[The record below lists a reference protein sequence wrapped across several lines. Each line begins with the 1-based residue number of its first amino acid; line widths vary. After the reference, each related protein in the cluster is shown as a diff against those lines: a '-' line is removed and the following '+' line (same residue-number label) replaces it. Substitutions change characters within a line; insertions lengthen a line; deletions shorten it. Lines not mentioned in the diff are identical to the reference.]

1 MAYQS
6 NEPKAPVLSHFTL
19 AKSGPKLVV
28 IKSPPKWV
36 KNNTLCVIEVIVDGV
51 KHVYFTEN
59 RDIASKFQ
67 QYVGKSV
74 VLIASGN
81 SKQKTDSMEIQPA
94 GVPASSLPQPTVV
107 VESKPAAFNT
117 VTTTHAPQ
125 NAPQGAITAPVHKDK
140 EAKQFLCQAA
150 NLMRLCVKKAND
162 ISVELGLPDQHR
174 QGIATTLFINGD
186 KQGYISAMP
195 ITAYTPEQLGFGASK
210 AESLKNPEPNND

>member
-19 AKSGPKLVV
+19 AKNGPKLVV
-28 IKSPPKWV
+28 IKSQPKWV
-36 KNNTLCVIEVIVDGV
+36 KNNSLCVIELVVDGT

-59 RDIASKFQ
+59 KEIASKFQ

-94 GVPASSLPQPTVV
+94 GVPASSLPAAQSAPQSPQKAPQSV
-107 VESKPAAFNT
+107 VEAAKT
-117 VTTTHAPQ
+117 PER
-125 NAPQGAITAPVHKDK
+125 
-140 EAKQFLCQAA
+140 EAKRFLCQAA

-162 ISVELGLPDQHR
+162 IAVELNLPEQHR
-174 QGIATTLFINGD
+174 QGLATTLFIQAD
-186 KQGYISAMP
+186 RQGHIPAMP
-195 ITAYTPEQLGFGASK
+195 IDPYKPEQLGFGSSK

>member
-6 NEPKAPVLSHFTL
+6 NQPKSPPLYHSTL
-19 AKSGPKLVV
+19 AKNGPKLVA
-28 IKSPPKWV
+28 IKSAPKWV
-36 KNNTLCVIEVIVDGV
+36 KQNTLCVIEVIVDGV
-51 KHVYFTEN
+51 VHVYFTEN

-94 GVPASSLPQPTVV
+94 GVPASSLP
-107 VESKPAAFNT
+107 AA
-117 VTTTHAPQ
+117 Q
-125 NAPQGAITAPVHKDK
+125 NAPQSPQKPVETVITAPVHRDK

-162 ISVELGLPDQHR
+162 IAVELNLPEQHR
-174 QGIATTLFINGD
+174 QGIATTLFIQAD
-186 KQGYISAMP
+186 RQGHISAMP
-195 ITAYTPEQLGFGASK
+195 ITAYTPEQLGFGSSK

>member
-6 NEPKAPVLSHFTL
+6 NEPKSPVLSHFTL
-19 AKSGPKLVV
+19 AKNGPKLVV
-28 IKSPPKWV
+28 VKSPPKWV
-36 KNNTLCVIEVIVDGV
+36 KNNSLCVIELVVDGT

-59 RDIASKFQ
+59 KEIASKFQ

-94 GVPASSLPQPTVV
+94 GVPASSLPNA
-107 VESKPAAFNT
+107 PAT
-117 VTTTHAPQ
+117 K
-125 NAPQGAITAPVHKDK
+125 NAPQSPQKPVEQVITAPVHKDK

-162 ISVELGLPDQHR
+162 IAVELDLPNEHR
-174 QGIATTLFINGD
+174 QGIASGLFIQADRAGHTF
-186 KQGYISAMP
+186 KMP
-195 ITAYTPEQLGFGASK
+195 IQPYTPEQLGWGSSK
-210 AESLKNPEPNND
+210 ETSLSQPIPNEETLG

>member
-6 NEPKAPVLSHFTL
+6 NKPKDPPLYHSTL
-19 AKSGPKLVV
+19 ARGGPKLVSV
-28 IKSPPKWV
+28 KSAPKWV
-36 KNNTLCVIEVIVDGV
+36 KSNTLCVIELIVDEV
-51 KHVYFTEN
+51 VHVYFTEN

-94 GVPASSLPQPTVV
+94 GVPASSLP
-107 VESKPAAFNT
+107 
-117 VTTTHAPQ
+117 APQ
-125 NAPQGAITAPVHKDK
+125 NAPQSPQKPAETVITAPVHRDK

-162 ISVELGLPDQHR
+162 IAVELNLPEQHR

-195 ITAYTPEQLGFGASK
+195 ITAYTPEQLGFGSSK

>member
-19 AKSGPKLVV
+19 AKNGPKLVV

-36 KNNTLCVIEVIVDGV
+36 KQNTLCVIEVIVDGV

-59 RDIASKFQ
+59 RDISEKFQ

-81 SKQKTDSMEIQPA
+81 SKQNTDSMEIQPA
-94 GVPASSLPQPTVV
+94 GVPASSLPNAP
-107 VESKPAAFNT
+107 
-117 VTTTHAPQ
+117 APQ
-125 NAPQGAITAPVHKDK
+125 NAPQSPQKAPESVIAAAKTPER
-140 EAKQFLCQAA
+140 EAKEFLCKAA

-162 ISVELGLPDQHR
+162 IAVEMDLSSEHR
-174 QGIATTLFINGD
+174 QGIASSLFINADRHGFVA
-186 KQGYISAMP
+186 AMP
-195 ITAYTPEQLGFGASK
+195 INPYKPEQLGFGASK

>member
-6 NEPKAPVLSHFTL
+6 NQPKSPVLSHFSL
-19 AKSGPKLVV
+19 AKNGPKLVV

-36 KNNTLCVIEVIVDGV
+36 KANTLCVIELIVDNV
-51 KHVYFTEN
+51 PHVYFTEN
-59 RDIASKFQ
+59 RDISEKFQ

-94 GVPASSLPQPTVV
+94 GVPASSLP
-107 VESKPAAFNT
+107 
-117 VTTTHAPQ
+117 APQ
-125 NAPQGAITAPVHKDK
+125 NAPQSPQKPVETVITAPVHRDK

-174 QGIATTLFINGD
+174 QGIATTMFIQAD
-186 KQGYISAMP
+186 RQGFIQAMP

>member
-6 NEPKAPVLSHFTL
+6 NQPKSPVLSHFTL
-19 AKSGPKLVV
+19 AKNGPKLVV

-36 KNNTLCVIEVIVDGV
+36 KQNTLCVIELIVDNV
-51 KHVYFTEN
+51 PHVYFTEN
-59 RDIASKFQ
+59 RDISEKFQ

-94 GVPASSLPQPTVV
+94 GVPASSLPNAPI
-107 VESKPAAFNT
+107 
-117 VTTTHAPQ
+117 APQ
-125 NAPQGAITAPVHKDK
+125 SPQKAPEGVITAPVHKDK

-174 QGIATTLFINGD
+174 QGIATTMFIQAD
-186 KQGYISAMP
+186 RQGFIQAMP

>member
-6 NEPKAPVLSHFTL
+6 NQPKAPVLSHFTL
-19 AKSGPKLVV
+19 AKNGPKLVSV
-28 IKSPPKWV
+28 KSPPKWV
-36 KNNTLCVIEVIVDGV
+36 KQNSLCVIELIVDGV
-51 KHVYFTEN
+51 AHVYFTEN
-59 RDIASKFQ
+59 KDIASKFQ

-94 GVPASSLPQPTVV
+94 GVPASSLP
-107 VESKPAAFNT
+107 AAQS
-117 VTTTHAPQ
+117 APQ
-125 NAPQGAITAPVHKDK
+125 SPQKAPEGVITAPVHRDK

-162 ISVELGLPDQHR
+162 IAVELNLPDQHR
-174 QGIATTLFINGD
+174 QGIATTMFIQAD
-186 KQGYISAMP
+186 RQGFIQAMP

-210 AESLKNPEPNND
+210 AESLNSPQAND

>member
-6 NEPKAPVLSHFTL
+6 NQPKAPVLSHFTL
-19 AKSGPKLVV
+19 AKNGPKLVV

-36 KNNTLCVIEVIVDGV
+36 KSNSLCVIELIVDGV
-51 KHVYFTEN
+51 AHVYFTEN
-59 RDIASKFQ
+59 KDIASKFQ

-94 GVPASSLPQPTVV
+94 GVPASSLPAAQSTPQSLQKP
-107 VESKPAAFNT
+107 VEK
-117 VTTTHAPQ
+117 V
-125 NAPQGAITAPVHKDK
+125 ITAPSHPDKD
-140 EAKQFLCQAA
+140 AKQFLCQAA

-162 ISVELGLPDQHR
+162 IAVELNLPEQHR
-174 QGIATTLFINGD
+174 QGIATTLFIQAD
-186 KQGYISAMP
+186 RQGHIAAMP

>member
-19 AKSGPKLVV
+19 AKNGPKLVV

-36 KNNTLCVIEVIVDGV
+36 KQNTLCVIEVIVDGA

-59 RDIASKFQ
+59 KEISEKFQ

-81 SKQKTDSMEIQPA
+81 SKQRTDSMEIQPA
-94 GVPASSLPQPTVV
+94 GVPASSLPNAPAPVSAPQLPQKAPQSV
-107 VESKPAAFNT
+107 VEAAKT
-117 VTTTHAPQ
+117 PER
-125 NAPQGAITAPVHKDK
+125 
-140 EAKQFLCQAA
+140 EAKRFLCQAA

-162 ISVELGLPDQHR
+162 IAVELNLPEQHR
-174 QGIATTLFINGD
+174 QGIATTLFIQAD
-186 KQGYISAMP
+186 RQGHIPAMP
-195 ITAYTPEQLGFGASK
+195 IDPYKPEQLGFGASK

>member
-6 NEPKAPVLSHFTL
+6 NQPKAPVLSHFTL
-19 AKSGPKLVV
+19 AKNGPKLVSV
-28 IKSPPKWV
+28 KSPPKWV
-36 KNNTLCVIEVIVDGV
+36 KSNSLCVIELIVDGV
-51 KHVYFTEN
+51 AHVYFTEN
-59 RDIASKFQ
+59 KDIASKFQ

-94 GVPASSLPQPTVV
+94 GVPASSLP
-107 VESKPAAFNT
+107 AAQS
-117 VTTTHAPQ
+117 APQ
-125 NAPQGAITAPVHKDK
+125 QAQKPVEKVITAPAHPDKD
-140 EAKQFLCQAA
+140 AKQFLCQAA

-162 ISVELGLPDQHR
+162 IAVELNLPEQHR
-174 QGIATTLFINGD
+174 QGIATTMFIQAD
-186 KQGYISAMP
+186 RQGFIQVMP

>member
-6 NEPKAPVLSHFTL
+6 NQPKAPALSHFTL
-19 AKSGPKLVV
+19 AKNGPKLVAV
-28 IKSPPKWV
+28 KSPPKWV
-36 KNNTLCVIEVIVDGV
+36 KNNSLCVIELIVDGV
-51 KHVYFTEN
+51 AHVYFTEN
-59 RDIASKFQ
+59 KDIASKFQ

-94 GVPASSLPQPTVV
+94 GVPASSLP
-107 VESKPAAFNT
+107 AAQS
-117 VTTTHAPQ
+117 APQ
-125 NAPQGAITAPVHKDK
+125 SPQKAPEGVITAPVHRDK

-174 QGIATTLFINGD
+174 QGIATTMFIQAD
-186 KQGYISAMP
+186 RQGFIQAMP

-210 AESLKNPEPNND
+210 AESLNSPQAND

>member
-6 NEPKAPVLSHFTL
+6 NQPKAPVLSHFTL
-19 AKSGPKLVV
+19 AKNGPKLVV

-36 KNNTLCVIEVIVDGV
+36 KSNSLCVIELIVDGV
-51 KHVYFTEN
+51 AHVYFTEN
-59 RDIASKFQ
+59 KDIASKFQ

-94 GVPASSLPQPTVV
+94 GVPASSLPASQ
-107 VESKPAAFNT
+107 S
-117 VTTTHAPQ
+117 APQ
-125 NAPQGAITAPVHKDK
+125 SPQKPVEKVVTAPAHPDKD
-140 EAKQFLCQAA
+140 AKQFLCQAA

-162 ISVELGLPDQHR
+162 IAVELNLPDQHR
-174 QGIATTLFINGD
+174 QGIATTMFIQAD
-186 KQGYISAMP
+186 RQGFIQAMP

-210 AESLKNPEPNND
+210 AESLKNPQAND

>member
-6 NEPKAPVLSHFTL
+6 NQPKAPVLSHFTL
-19 AKSGPKLVV
+19 AKNGPKLVAV
-28 IKSPPKWV
+28 KSPPKWV
-36 KNNTLCVIEVIVDGV
+36 KNNSLCVIELIVDGV
-51 KHVYFTEN
+51 AHVYFTEN
-59 RDIASKFQ
+59 KDIASKFQ

-94 GVPASSLPQPTVV
+94 GVPASSLP
-107 VESKPAAFNT
+107 AAQS
-117 VTTTHAPQ
+117 APQ
-125 NAPQGAITAPVHKDK
+125 SPQKPVEKVITAPAHPDKD
-140 EAKQFLCQAA
+140 AKQFLCQAA

-174 QGIATTLFINGD
+174 QGIATTMFIQAD
-186 KQGYISAMP
+186 RQGFIQAMP

-210 AESLKNPEPNND
+210 AESLNSPQAND